1 MFLMHVFIG
10 LEMDLLACSWHTIGA
25 IDQFQIDDAITL
37 KGAKSE
43 NCNSYISL
51 YCDRTVYLENLLSF
65 AVARKFIHLPI
76 HHNASPEIHC

>member
-1 MFLMHVFIG
+1 MFIPSG
-10 LEMDLLACSWHTIGA
+10 LLTHT

-51 YCDRTVYLENLLSF
+51 YCDRTVNVENLLSF
-65 AVARKFIHLPI
+65 SVARKFIHLPF

>member
-1 MFLMHVFIG
+1 MKNFNVFG
-10 LEMDLLACSWHTIGA
+10 TLEFSPE

-51 YCDRTVYLENLLSF
+51 YCDRTVYLEDLLFF